1 MNLESVEEDE
11 GRSEADF
18 PVEVEASGRL
28 EDGFTALS
36 DLTDLDVEDFLLSDF
51 LFFSGGALKP
61 GDLEVLWPSTTP
73 TTDTRAGSTRV
84 GLRVSS
90 VEGSLEGV
98 DLASRFSFF
107 SL

>member
-18 PVEVEASGRL
+18 SVEVEAGGRL
-28 EDGFTALS
+28 EEVFTALS

-51 LFFSGGALKP
+51 LFCSGGALKP

-73 TTDTRAGSTRV
+73 TTDMMVGSTRV

-98 DLASRFSFF
+98 DLASRFFF
-107 SL
+107 